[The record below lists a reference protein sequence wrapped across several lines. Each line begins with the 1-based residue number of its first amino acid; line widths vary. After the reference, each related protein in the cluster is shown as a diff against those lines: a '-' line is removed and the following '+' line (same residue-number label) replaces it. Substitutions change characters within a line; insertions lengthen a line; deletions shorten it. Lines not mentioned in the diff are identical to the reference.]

1 VKTEY
6 KLSDNVIAHI
16 AQLVQVGILTGTDI
30 TDNFRMIKL
39 TLGDEDN
46 LELEKNYAE
55 NFQSN
60 IDSMLENAEELA
72 IEAVEDFHSQ
82 NIKTETI

>member
-1 VKTEY
+1 VNTEY

-60 IDSMLENAEELA
+60 IDSMLENIEE
-72 IEAVEDFHSQ
+72 IQTEASHAQ
-82 NIKTETI
+82 NINLEKI

>member
-1 VKTEY
+1 MNTEY

-60 IDSMLENAEELA
+60 IDSMLENIEE
-72 IEAVEDFHSQ
+72 IQTEASHAQ
-82 NIKTETI
+82 NINLEKI

>member
-1 VKTEY
+1 MKTEY

-39 TLGDEDN
+39 SLGEENN
-46 LELEKNYAE
+46 LELE
-55 NFQSN
+55 
-60 IDSMLENAEELA
+60 
-72 IEAVEDFHSQ
+72 V
-82 NIKTETI
+82 T

>member
-1 VKTEY
+1 MKTEY

-60 IDSMLENAEELA
+60 IDSMLESIDEL
-72 IEAVEDFHSQ
+72 AVEDFHSQ